1 MPDNPQRPYL
11 SDAINYDVDIAPHQF
26 VKIYAGVGSG
36 KNTFIDNLAKGGI
49 IKHADG
55 SPVEKKYILLITS
68 RRSKV
73 NEQLNSDLVI
83 YDPTIG
89 MFDNSFSD
97 WFAAYD
103 ERYADYF
110 DSPTMTI
117 VDPEGWGEQ
126 KIYKRTCVNTNA
138 KIEYNLRQHF
148 HPADAA
154 THPWER
160 FDMIVV
166 DEAHSLLADASY
178 QRSPFYVRRLIEETM
193 KRSKTC
199 KVIVMTGSPQILSRY
214 PIFND
219 AHCVDMMDTCKNVVP
234 QRIEFIS
241 KKDAVEKQL
250 VMLKEEQ
257 HFVSFVNHIG
267 DIFAIYQNKKIAD
280 HKNGIAYSFSDLVR
294 RDNIK
299 KQDPAGYERM
309 CQAEEHLAKYQTL
322 PDDIHAFYSTSKNK
336 EGINI
341 KNENFRTMFVEAHNE
356 LDVIQMAGRLR
367 NPIQTLYVIVNSTP
381 HTDSEDHNEK
391 PFSKDTVVLDAIN
404 THFRGLCHDNN
415 IELDQPDC
423 FRPVIHEVEPL
434 GKFIEFIHNK
444 FPYIRYDYFVDK
456 FVYYEEREQSKEYY
470 AEQRRIYDYA
480 SYTSSGLVALAH
492 SWFPTVP
499 CTVSVKPKGD
509 MAEEIQKYLTDGH
522 WLDGER
528 PIRGEER
535 TEILNELKRIT
546 GEPYKTLAPALKDW
560 GYLLEV
566 HGHKPSSLST
576 ISVIPEGE
584 K

>member
-1 MPDNPQRPYL
+1 MPDNAQRPYL
-11 SDAINYDVDIAPHQF
+11 SDAINYDVDIEPHQF
-26 VKIYAGVGSG
+26 IKIYAGVGSG
-36 KNTFIDNLAKGGI
+36 KNTFIDNLSKGGV

-68 RRSKV
+68 RRAKV
-73 NEQLNSDLVI
+73 NEQLNSDVVT

-89 MFDNSFSD
+89 MFDNKFSD

-117 VDPEGWGEQ
+117 TDSEGWGEQ

-148 HPADAA
+148 HPADAT

-166 DEAHSLLADASY
+166 DEAHAILADASY
-178 QRSPFYVRRLIEETM
+178 QRSPFYVRRLIEET
-193 KRSKTC
+193 REHSKTC
-199 KVIVMTGSPQILSRY
+199 KVIVMTGSPQILNRY

-219 AHCVDMMDTCKNVVP
+219 AHCVNMMDTCKNVVP

-241 KKDAVEKQL
+241 KEDAVEKQL
-250 VMLKEEQ
+250 AMLKNRQ
-257 HFVSFVNHIG
+257 RFVAFVNHIK
-267 DIFAIYQNKKIAD
+267 DIFAIYHNKKIAD
-280 HKNGIAYSFSDLVR
+280 RKNGIVYSFSDSTR

-299 KQDPAGYERM
+299 KEDPHGYMRM
-309 CQAEEHLAKYQTL
+309 CQAEEHLAKHQTL
-322 PDDIHAFYSTSKNK
+322 PEGIFAFYSTSKNK

-341 KNENFRTMFVEAHNE
+341 KNEDFRTMFVEAHNE

-381 HTDSEDHNEK
+381 HTDAEDHNEK
-391 PFSKDTVVLDAIN
+391 PFSKDTVVLDAVN
-404 THFRGLCHDNN
+404 THFHELCHDNN
-415 IELDQPDC
+415 VDLEDPDC
-423 FRPVIHEVEPL
+423 FRPVIHKVEPL
-434 GKFIEFIHNK
+434 GKFIDFIHNK

-456 FVYYEEREQSKEYY
+456 FVYYEEREYSKEYY
-470 AEQRRIYDYA
+470 TEQRRIYDDA
-480 SYTSSGLVALAH
+480 RYTSSGLVALAH

-499 CTVSVKPKGD
+499 CTVSVKPEGD
-509 MAEEIQKYLTDGH
+509 TAEEIQKYLTDDH

-528 PIRGEER
+528 SIRGAER
-535 TEILNELKRIT
+535 TEILQELNRIT
-546 GEPYKTLAPALKDW
+546 GKQHRTLGPALKDW
-560 GYLLEV
+560 GYKLETE
-566 HGHKPSSLST
+566 GNKISSPST
-576 ISVIPEGE
+576 ISIIMEGE
-584 K
+584 N